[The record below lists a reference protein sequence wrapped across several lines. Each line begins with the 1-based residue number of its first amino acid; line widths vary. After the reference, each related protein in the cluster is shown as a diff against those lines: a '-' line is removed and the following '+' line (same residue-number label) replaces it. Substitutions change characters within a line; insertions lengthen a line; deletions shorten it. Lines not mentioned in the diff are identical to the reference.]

1 MAADIYTMFRRFI
14 GDFTPDY
21 TLPDLETLAF
31 LDLGID
37 EASSFL
43 NKTISE
49 DVVITSADITA
60 GYKTLSYDIVTILDT
75 DLGLWNE
82 NIYWQ
87 TDGTDK
93 IYFIDTDSITA
104 GTYNVRYRARY
115 KKFEGVVRENSY
127 FNYPRQIDLGIVF
140 WALAEYQSV
149 KGIINADN
157 SANIITSKSEE
168 GMSVSYGTAS
178 MVHLSSPSELKK
190 KAIEIFN
197 GASNNANINFS
208 VTV

>member
-49 DVVITSADITA
+49 DIVITSADITA
-60 GYKTLSYDIVTILDT
+60 GYKALSYDIVTIVDT
-75 DLGLWNE
+75 ELGLWGE

-93 IYFIDTDSITA
+93 IYFIDADPITA

-115 KKFEGVVRENSY
+115 KKFEGVIRENSY
-127 FNYPRQIDLGIVF
+127 FNDPRQVDLGIVL
-140 WALAEYQSV
+140 WALAEYQST
-149 KGIINADN
+149 KGLINADN
-157 SANIITSKSEE
+157 SASIITSKSEE

>member
-1 MAADIYTMFRRFI
+1 MAADIYVMFRRLI

-21 TLPDLETLAF
+21 TLPDLESLAF

-43 NKTISE
+43 NKTVQE
-49 DVVITSADITA
+49 DLVITSADITA
-60 GYKTLSYDIVTILDT
+60 GYKTLSYDIVTIVDF
-75 DLGLWNE
+75 DLGLAGE

-93 IYFIDTDSITA
+93 IYFIDTDFIAA
-104 GTYNVRYRARY
+104 GTYNIRYRARY
-115 KKFEGVVRENSY
+115 KKFEGVVRDNSY

-140 WALAEYQSV
+140 WALAEYQTT
-149 KGIINADN
+149 KGVINADN
-157 SANIITSKSEE
+157 SANLITSKSEE
-168 GMSVSYGTAS
+168 GMSVSYGTS
-178 MVHLSSPSELKK
+178 GMVDLSSPKELKK

-197 GASNNANINFS
+197 GTSNSANINFS
-208 VTV
+208 ISV